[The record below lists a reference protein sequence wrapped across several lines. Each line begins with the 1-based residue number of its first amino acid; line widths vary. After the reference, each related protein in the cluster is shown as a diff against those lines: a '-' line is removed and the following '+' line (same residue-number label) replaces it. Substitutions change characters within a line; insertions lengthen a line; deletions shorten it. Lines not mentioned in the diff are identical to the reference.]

1 MVKYIRGICKGWG
14 NLKLKELT
22 SLLLIKDTVGDMN
35 IEITGLEMDSR
46 KITSGNLFICVSG
59 INGFLEDRHQFVE
72 DAVKNGAVALIVERD
87 VNIEIPKIIVK
98 DARYAMAVIASHFY
112 DYPSNKMKLIGIT
125 GTNGKTTTSYLL
137 EKF

>member
-1 MVKYIRGICKGWG
+1 MVKYIREYVKGWG

-59 INGFLEDRHQFVE
+59 INGFLEDRH
-72 DAVKNGAVALIVERD
+72 
-87 VNIEIPKIIVK
+87 
-98 DARYAMAVIASHFY
+98 
-112 DYPSNKMKLIGIT
+112 
-125 GTNGKTTTSYLL
+125 
-137 EKF
+137 